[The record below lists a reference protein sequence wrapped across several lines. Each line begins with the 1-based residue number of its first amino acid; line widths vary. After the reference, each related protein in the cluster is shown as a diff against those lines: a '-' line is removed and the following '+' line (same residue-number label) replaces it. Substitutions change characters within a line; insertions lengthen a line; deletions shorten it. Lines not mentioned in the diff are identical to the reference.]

1 VASAA
6 RLVRQNSRELQ
17 ARLLHESSS
26 AGPDAVR
33 LSAEEVQQAAGSLE
47 VIADLIRRVDTVR
60 RMGHQPGEL
69 NHYFYQARG
78 LVLVLAS
85 SRHPLT
91 SICTN
96 AGAALAAG
104 NPVVLKPGSRARES
118 GAYLAGLLS
127 AVGLPPD
134 VVGYL
139 PVSGEELGEYLV
151 GHPDVDL
158 ITVSGRREVA
168 ARVVAVAG
176 REVARDRVKRVVLD
190 VGAAG
195 LRRPDIPHVL
205 QFLEP
210 RVITEN
216 TLRRGFAPPNEL
228 LEDVR

>member
-1 VASAA
+1 M
-6 RLVRQNSRELQ
+6 
-17 ARLLHESSS
+17 H
-26 AGPDAVR
+26 
-33 LSAEEVQQAAGSLE
+33 LSADEVQQSAESLE
-47 VIADLIRRVDTVR
+47 VSADLIRHIDIVR

-78 LVLVLAS
+78 LAVILGS
-85 SRHPLT
+85 SRRPLT
-91 SICTN
+91 SICAM

-104 NPVVLKPGSRARES
+104 DAVVVKPGSRTRES

-127 AVGLPPD
+127 SVGLPAD
-134 VVGYL
+134 AVGFF

-158 ITVSGRREVA
+158 VTVSGSREVA
-168 ARVVAVAG
+168 AEVVAVAG
-176 REVARDRVKRVVLD
+176 REVAGDRVKRVVLD

-195 LRRPDIPHVL
+195 LRRPDIPHIL

-216 TLRRGFAPPNEL
+216 TLRRGFVPADEL
-228 LEDVR
+228 LQDVR